1 MKTNPSHQTPTTT
14 TPTRRHFLAKGISRL
29 FAASLLASLL
39 VAGTTAEATPRVKR
53 TEFQNLGT
61 NLSAQNTHKNGTRII
76 IRGRLMYQSEKGDY
90 RYLDKPSVQVKLQ
103 VGRQTYYAPTDTQG
117 WATFVINYR
126 HDSAI
131 PNGKFVRVGWSLRFD
146 GIASFLNWTTSPT
159 QYFQVVN

>member
-29 FAASLLASLL
+29 FAASLLGSLL
-39 VAGTTAEATPRVKR
+39 VAGTTAEARPRVKR
-53 TEFQNLGT
+53 TQFQNLGT

-90 RYLDKPSVQVKLQ
+90 RYLDKPSVQVKLEI
-103 VGRQTYYAPTDTQG
+103 GGQTYYDTTDNLG
-117 WATFVINYR
+117 WATFDIVYR
-126 HDSAI
+126 HGSPI
-131 PNGKFVRVGWSLRFD
+131 PNGRSVRVGWFLRFD
-146 GIASFLNWTTSPT
+146 GIAGFLGSTTSPG